1 MYFSTSFRHLLYP
14 KTSRWSRCFPV
25 SLLHASQFHTPPCKR
40 NVFKENTSSNEMND
54 FIEKLAPIK
63 PGFFRLLYAN
73 ISLSL
78 YKYIADSSFSKDEFK
93 RGAFSALHV
102 LLMSIHLNEEAPR
115 DAISSSALSTFQ
127 TIVKNWQAHALNE
140 IYPSLTNIPE
150 LHDVLHS
157 SSRISPPFCFLV
169 KSG

>member
-115 DAISSSALSTFQ
+115 DAISSSVSTFSC
-127 TIVKNWQAHALNE
+127 LLSF
-140 IYPSLTNIPE
+140 PL
-150 LHDVLHS
+150 LHFLHPLLYLARLFLHS
-157 SSRISPPFCFLV
+157 KRSSKIGKRML
-169 KSG
+169 